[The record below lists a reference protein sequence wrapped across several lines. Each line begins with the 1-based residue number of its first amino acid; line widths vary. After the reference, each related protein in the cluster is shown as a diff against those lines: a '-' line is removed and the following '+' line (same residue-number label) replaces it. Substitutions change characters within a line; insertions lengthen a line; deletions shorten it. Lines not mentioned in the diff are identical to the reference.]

1 MNLSFHIARRYLVS
15 KKSTNAINIISA
27 ISVAGVFVGTLA
39 LIVVLSVFNG
49 FEQLVVSLYNAFDP
63 DIKIASAEGKY
74 ISLNEKAILGLKS
87 IEGVNFIVPVI
98 EEKALIKYKDKQFI
112 VTMKGVDSNFTKL
125 SRLNK
130 FIVEGEIKFKE
141 NGIYYAIFGKGVAYN
156 LGLPLKDLINPV
168 MLYLPRREQ
177 GNTLNPEDAFST
189 TAIYPSGMF
198 AIQQEFDVQYI
209 ISDFNLMQTLLE
221 LPRQATSLEL
231 SIDSTFRKEDVQKQI
246 ELTLGKNY
254 VVKNRF
260 QQHEL
265 LYKIMKSEKWAV
277 FLILAFIL
285 IIATFNVIGSL
296 TMLILEKKK
305 DIAILKS
312 LGANN
317 RLIKNIFL
325 IEGMLITIIGA
336 IAGLVAGGL
345 ICYAQ
350 QTFGFVSLGSEG
362 SFVVDAYPVQ
372 MQFTDFLYVFFT
384 VLLIGFTAAFIPARQ
399 LLKN

>member
-231 SIDSTFRKEDVQKQI
+231 SIDSTFRKEDIQKQI